1 MTGHFSWYDSG
12 FLSTFHAIGTRCPHM
27 VDEVVEAT
35 NILRTPPG
43 FRARMV
49 SLFDSPTH
57 EYMVRRADYLFK
69 TGHRTAPHEL
79 EEFGRHVIHD
89 DELFTRIQRG
99 LVDRVSLEVGE
110 PVEMTYNFLTT
121 YTSNGTM
128 GVHMDHPEAKYTLDH
143 LLMSNIQWPL
153 YVSDVESWPIHGLV
167 PTRPRVFHEFT
178 HREGD
183 TLLFSGSSQWHF
195 RNPLSIHNA
204 SARLVF
210 FHFAPRGSRNVTD
223 EDALL
228 RRFCSR
234 ANETQK
240 NYTL

>member
-27 VDEVVEAT
+27 LDEVVEAT

-89 DELFTRIQRG
+89 DEIFTRIQRG

-110 PVEMTYNFLTT
+110 PVEMTYNFL
-121 YTSNGTM
+121 NGSA
-128 GVHMDHPEAKYTLDH
+128 H
-143 LLMSNIQWPL
+143 
-153 YVSDVESWPIHGLV
+153 
-167 PTRPRVFHEFT
+167 
-178 HREGD
+178 
-183 TLLFSGSSQWHF
+183 GSSRGQVHSRPPSCVQHPMATVRERRGELAHSRTGTDQTSCVSRIHSQGGRYTVVF
-195 RNPLSIHNA
+195 RKFTMALSESVVDPQRI
-204 SARLVF
+204 SAFGIL
-210 FHFAPRGSRNVTD
+210 S
-223 EDALL
+223 L
-228 RRFCSR
+228 RSPG
-234 ANETQK
+234 K
-240 NYTL
+240 P